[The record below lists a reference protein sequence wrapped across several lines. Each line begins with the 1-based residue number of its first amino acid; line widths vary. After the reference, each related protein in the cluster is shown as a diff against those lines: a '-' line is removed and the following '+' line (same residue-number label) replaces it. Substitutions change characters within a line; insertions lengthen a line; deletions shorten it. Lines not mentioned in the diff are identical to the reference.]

1 MRLIPRVA
9 WRLKSRMIVLAI
21 LVAGCNRSV
30 APADRVAEMN
40 GEPIPYT
47 DFEDFLVRNSVDG
60 AGVLGSDVLSSLLDQ
75 FLDERLLCR
84 LAEDRLGLL
93 QITDGRAA
101 VAALIPQEPVSPDR
115 RAVTA
120 YYRENRARF
129 DLPERILMRQL
140 LFTDRETAERTRS
153 LWAAGALYQ
162 KVIDEIAAHPTAHVG
177 EEGEFARASLPPA
190 FADVLFDL
198 DDGGVSEVLAADYG
212 FHVFQVV
219 RHLPAGLAP
228 LSEVA
233 AEIGAELASR
243 QRQES
248 LERLVE
254 EARERYNV
262 RVFERNV
269 PFNYE
274 GEFDSNLDN
283 ESR

>member
-1 MRLIPRVA
+1 MKVDARG
-9 WRLKSRMIVLAI
+9 SRCLVQGMTALVF
-21 LVAGCNRSV
+21 LVAGCNRMV

-40 GEPIPYT
+40 GEPIPYA

-84 LAEDRLGLL
+84 LAEDRLGLT
-93 QITDGRAA
+93 QITDGRTAA
-101 VAALIPQEPVSPDR
+101 AALIPQAPVALDHL
-115 RAVTA
+115 ALA
-120 YYRENRARF
+120 AFYRENRARF

-140 LFTDRETAERTRS
+140 LFTDREIAERTRS
-153 LWAAGALYQ
+153 QWAAGASYQ
-162 KVIDEIAAHPTAHVG
+162 EIIDGVAPYPTAHAG
-177 EEGEFARASLPPA
+177 EEGEFTRASLPPA

-198 DDGGVSEVLAADYG
+198 DDGGVSEVLEADYG

-219 RHLPAGLAP
+219 RHFPAGLAP

-233 AEIGAELASR
+233 EEIGAELASR
-243 QRQES
+243 QQQEH
-248 LERLVE
+248 LERLVG

-274 GEFDSNLDN
+274 GEYDSNLNN
-283 ESR
+283 ENR